1 MQEDFRHW
9 NSGMVHQNVHWHLET
24 VRYFQW
30 WKFCSTA
37 SNFTLAFRHPQCD
50 ILHTY
55 IQAKLRNG
63 YQWGWMRA
71 ARTRYRWMHPA
82 KIFAD
87 SLVYATY
94 WGCAFEVRNS
104 TSLWKTHAH
113 ACMTSLLPFSGFYVL
128 ATCHWNEWLSNCLK
142 SAMALLYNFRTRE
155 PLLIFLNWLRH
166 LSVIWR
172 GS

>member
-9 NSGMVHQNVHWHLET
+9 NSGMVHQNVHWHLEI

-37 SNFTLAFRHPQCD
+37 SNFTLAFRHPQCG

-55 IQAKLRNG
+55 IQAQLRNG

-82 KIFAD
+82 KIFAVTLWSMQPTEGVPLRLETAQAFGKHMHMPVWHLCCH
-87 SLVYATY
+87 SLAFMFWLPATEMN
-94 WGCAFEVRNS
+94 GFQIA
-104 TSLWKTHAH
+104 WKVQWHF
-113 ACMTSLLPFSGFYVL
+113 CIIL
-128 ATCHWNEWLSNCLK
+128 EQ
-142 SAMALLYNFRTRE
+142 
-155 PLLIFLNWLRH
+155 
-166 LSVIWR
+166 
-172 GS
+172 GSHS